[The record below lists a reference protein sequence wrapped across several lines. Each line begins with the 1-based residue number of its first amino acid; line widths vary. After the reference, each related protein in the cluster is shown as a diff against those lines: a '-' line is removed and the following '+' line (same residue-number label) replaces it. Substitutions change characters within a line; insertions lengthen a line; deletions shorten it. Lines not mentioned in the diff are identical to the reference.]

1 MRGIGVASFRK
12 LLGRNLCQPSAKI
25 LVFVFPLGLCRKAP
39 AMKTIRRAACLP
51 KAAGEARP
59 RWGSFLPRS
68 LCQSVRL
75 QLGEKWRRSS
85 KTQPTIEIVVGIKK
99 VVFLHRSVDMSNL
112 YLRESRPFGGG
123 FFLFFCKKR
132 VLLGRGFTK
141 KYKKTIGDVS
151 KIRVLFLSCYLK
163 KAKNRGH
170 NRL

>member
-1 MRGIGVASFRK
+1 MYGIRK
-12 LLGRNLCQPSAKI
+12 GCLSAKGCGRSPSPMGK
-25 LVFVFPLGLCRKAP
+25 L
-39 AMKTIRRAACLP
+39 
-51 KAAGEARP
+51 
-59 RWGSFLPRS
+59 LPRS
-68 LCQSVRL
+68 LCQPVRL
-75 QLGEKWRRSS
+75 QLGEKRRRSS
-85 KTQPTIEIVVGIKK
+85 KTQPAIEIVVGIKK

-151 KIRVLFLSCYLK
+151 KIRVLFVSCFLK